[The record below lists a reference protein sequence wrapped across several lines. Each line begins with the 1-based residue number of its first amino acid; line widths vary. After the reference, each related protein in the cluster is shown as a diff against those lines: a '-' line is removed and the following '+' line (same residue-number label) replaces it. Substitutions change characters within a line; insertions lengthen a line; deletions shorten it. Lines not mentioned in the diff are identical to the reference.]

1 MRIWLKNSSGDSIG
15 RVDVRDDVFDAPA
28 NPALVHQV
36 VVGQL
41 ANARQGTASSKT
53 RSEVSGGGR
62 KPRPQKHTGLS
73 RAGHH
78 PVAPLG
84 RRRRGPSGPSLG
96 AYRQRTP
103 RKMRR
108 LALVTVLSEKA
119 RTGDLVVVDS
129 LDIEDGK
136 TSRLVEAL
144 AALEVR
150 GPALLSADGAGPEV
164 LKAAKNIPQLRT
176 VPAALINTGRSRPVR
191 QGGHDRGGLEEGRGD
206 VCGSAKSRARAAEAA
221 VAGRIW

>member
-15 RVDVRDDVFDAPA
+15 RVDVRDDVFDAPP

-62 KPRPQKHTGLS
+62 KPRPQKHSGLS
-73 RAGHH
+73 RAGTIRS
-78 PVAPLG
+78 PLWVGGGVAF
-84 RRRRGPSGPSLG
+84 GPKPRS
-96 AYRQRTP
+96 YRQRTP

-108 LALVTVLSEKA
+108 LALVSVLSEKA
-119 RTGDLVVVDS
+119 RSGDLVVVDS

-136 TSRLVEAL
+136 TRLLAEVL
-144 AALEVR
+144 AALEVS
-150 GPALLSADGAGPEV
+150 GPTLLSADGAGPEV
-164 LKAAKNIPQLRT
+164 LMAARNIQKLRT
-176 VPAALINTGRSRPVR
+176 VPAALINVADLVR
-191 QGGHDRGGLEEGRGD
+191 CGKVVMTVDALRKVEETWAGP
-206 VCGSAKSRARAAEAA
+206 AKSRTRESEAA
-221 VAGRIW
+221 

>member
-28 NPALVHQV
+28 NQALVHQV

-73 RAGHH
+73 RAGTIRS
-78 PVAPLG
+78 PLWVGGGVAF
-84 RRRRGPSGPSLG
+84 GPKPRS
-96 AYRQRTP
+96 YRQRTP

-176 VPAALINTGRSRPVR
+176 VPAALINTGDLVR
-191 QGGHDRGGLEEGRGD
+191 CGKVVMTVEALRKVEETCAGP
-206 VCGSAKSRARAAEAA
+206 AKSRARAAEAA
-221 VAGRIW
+221 

>member
-1 MRIWLKNSSGDSIG
+1 MRIWLKNSSGESIG
-15 RVDVRDDVFDAPA
+15 RVDVRDDVFDVPA

-36 VVGQL
+36 VVGHL
-41 ANARQGTASSKT
+41 ANARQGTASAKT

-62 KPRPQKHTGLS
+62 KPRPQKHSGMA
-73 RAGHH
+73 RAGTIRS
-78 PVAPLG
+78 PLWVGGGVAF
-84 RRRRGPSGPSLG
+84 GPKPRS
-96 AYRQRTP
+96 YRQRTP

-136 TSRLVEAL
+136 TRRLVEAL

-150 GPALLSADGAGPEV
+150 GPALLSADGAAPDV

-176 VPAALINTGRSRPVR
+176 VPASLISTVDLVQCGKVVMTVDAVR
-191 QGGHDRGGLEEGRGD
+191 KVEKTWAKP
-206 VCGSAKSRARAAEAA
+206 AKSRQTHATEAA
-221 VAGRIW
+221 